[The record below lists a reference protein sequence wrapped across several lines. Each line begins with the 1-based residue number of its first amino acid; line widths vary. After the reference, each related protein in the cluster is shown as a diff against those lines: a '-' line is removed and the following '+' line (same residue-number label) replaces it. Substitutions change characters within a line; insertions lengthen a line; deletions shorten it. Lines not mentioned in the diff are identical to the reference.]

1 MSPQLMIVDDATDQ
15 VYLMKMLISLV
26 EPKIQVVSA
35 ANGDQALKILRT
47 NLGELPQLIIL
58 DLKMA
63 GKTGLEILKELKADS
78 NLRRIP
84 VCIFSNGEFEADIC
98 DAYELGASFY
108 FKKPVGLVELKK
120 FIEHFLGLWFNYA
133 SFCPR

>member
-1 MSPQLMIVDDATDQ
+1 MSSHLMIVDDATDQ
-15 VYLMKMLISLV
+15 VYLMKMLISMID
-26 EPKIQVVSA
+26 PKIQLSSA
-35 ANGDQALKILRT
+35 SNGEQALRMLRADPPLRP
-47 NLGELPQLIIL
+47 NVIIL

-63 GKTGLEILKELKADS
+63 GKTGLEILKELKSDVH
-78 NLRRIP
+78 LKRIP

-98 DAYELGASFY
+98 DAYDLGASFY

-120 FIEHFLGLWFNYA
+120 FIEYFIGIWFHYA